1 MKCLLNIALEQVDT
15 LKKKWL
21 SGIMKIV
28 MVIDKSILFMFL

>member
-1 MKCLLNIALEQVDT
+1 MFAKYSPGASGYF
-15 LKKKWL
+15 KKKWL